1 MPSAIHKAPFD
12 CLKLT
17 LGLSIEAL
25 PYDHDTI
32 FPMIHMNSSLSVE
45 RKTVTPDICIMV
57 TVAEGP
63 TKVMLVPFLRESAF
77 SEDKHH
83 AVCKIKKTIAAHPE
97 IRVAVLAL
105 IRKAQPYRRPEKG
118 SLALATFHKDSMP
131 LSLDL
136 FITKCFP
143 PCTSITV
150 ADHNWCHISSV
161 EYFIWVWGDD
171 ELTINIDNEDAEHM
185 AHGVSSYIIH

>member
-1 MPSAIHKAPFD
+1 
-12 CLKLT
+12 
-17 LGLSIEAL
+17 
-25 PYDHDTI
+25 
-32 FPMIHMNSSLSVE
+32 MIHMNSSLSVK

-57 TVAEGP
+57 TAAEGP
-63 TKVMLVPFLRESAF
+63 TKVVLVPFLRESAF

-105 IRKAQPYRRPEKG
+105 IHEAQPYRRPEKG

-136 FITKCFP
+136 FITKHFT

-161 EYFIWVWGDD
+161 EYFIWVWGND
-171 ELTINIDNEDAEHM
+171 ELTINIDNEDTKHM